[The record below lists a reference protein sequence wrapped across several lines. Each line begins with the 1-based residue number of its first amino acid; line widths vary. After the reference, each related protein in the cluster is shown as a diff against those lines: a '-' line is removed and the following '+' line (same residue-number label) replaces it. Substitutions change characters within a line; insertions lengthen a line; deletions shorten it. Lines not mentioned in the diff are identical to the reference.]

1 MITLLIEDV
10 EVDVL
15 QTEQIVTE
23 YSVAPIGDISK
34 RTGARSIQ
42 FKLPRTAKNRAIFEA
57 SELPIS
63 TSAKPYQRLKA
74 RLYVD
79 GVDMNILFATLESVK
94 DYYFIRVYGSNV
106 DFFNIIKDGKL
117 ADLNLND
124 LNHHWDFLTVR
135 NSRLNTDGYIYPLIN
150 WNVGDVVGN
159 TAREQVSR
167 LLVNV
172 YAETLL
178 QRICS
183 QNGYTLNNLLLN
195 DSDYTY
201 SKIVVPAGSVD
212 YRRNTNSERYK
223 GAVYNMDE
231 MVFFG
236 SPFLP
241 FEHNQLL
248 SERET
253 FFSNQNPPYKTPN
266 SLIGGGLLY
275 FADKIRLDWTLD
287 LKLYNTNA
295 GNRTLV
301 IRALTRKAI
310 TTGAADIIQ
319 TFSIIIPPTG
329 AITPFETQISGSYIL
344 SGYDIGDVDVEFA
357 APSISFSYN
366 MPFNCYALQND
377 CIFTILDTT
386 EIIEDETPDVNGRE
400 ISNEEVNS
408 IRYNAGNIGNV
419 LPEQFNYCTPD
430 SVLPDLKQSDFLK
443 NFLQLHGA
451 IVQVNEQTKVVTIA
465 KFEQVLNN
473 LSSAVDWTGKLDFI
487 EEYETKFQ
495 LDYAQNNY
503 LRYKDEDGVIKPEGT
518 DSNLTVAD
526 ENLEFEKDFITLDFG
541 ATESDVWFTNG
552 NNAFNYNTPNIAV
565 LVDGLVEETTEPR
578 LLYLKQIDG
587 YTHTYRDGASQ
598 FDVNTSAPIAW
609 FIDADFTHS
618 LGFGSDLYER
628 YYSFLE
634 GILDRTKVI
643 EAKIRL
649 NTSDIAQLDFLK
661 PVYIGE
667 LDAHFY
673 VSKVKFDYTSNASS
687 IVELVKLL

>member
-1 MITLLIEDV
+1 MISLLIEDV

-42 FKLPRTAKNRAIFEA
+42 FKLPRTAKNRAVFEA

-106 DFFNIIKDGKL
+106 DFFNIIKDSKL

-150 WNVGDVVGN
+150 WNVGDVVGD
-159 TAREQVSR
+159 TAREQCFR
-167 LLVNV
+167 LLVSV

-201 SKIVVPAGSVD
+201 AKIVVPSGTVDYERDLNANKYISEFRSVGTQFFIGSAFPSYYEFNCVTYAQNEIYFVDNDNVIGSMLYFPQRLTFDYEISFTATNVSSAGATNAQIRFTRDSFTTLETTFDFTLAASETRVITTSGSFDTFNFPNALNPFAFKALLYSGLRSVD
-212 YRRNTNSERYK
+212 VSGFILKITNVECI
-223 GAVYNMDE
+223 N
-231 MVFFG
+231 
-236 SPFLP
+236 
-241 FEHNQLL
+241 
-248 SERET
+248 
-253 FFSNQNPPYKTPN
+253 KTP
-266 SLIGGGLLY
+266 
-275 FADKIRLDWTLD
+275 
-287 LKLYNTNA
+287 
-295 GNRTLV
+295 
-301 IRALTRKAI
+301 
-310 TTGAADIIQ
+310 
-319 TFSIIIPPTG
+319 
-329 AITPFETQISGSYIL
+329 IL
-344 SGYDIGDVDVEFA
+344 FDNGV
-357 APSISFSYN
+357 
-366 MPFNCYALQND
+366 
-377 CIFTILDTT
+377 
-386 EIIEDETPDVNGRE
+386 GRE
-400 ISNEEVNS
+400 SVK
-408 IRYNAGNIGNV
+408 
-419 LPEQFNYCTPD
+419 NYVT
-430 SVLPDLKQSDFLK
+430 VANLLPDLKQSDFLK

-473 LSSAVDWTGKLDFI
+473 LSSAVDWTGKLDFV

-552 NNAFNYNTPNIAV
+552 NNAFNYNTPNIPV

-609 FIDADFTHS
+609 FIDDDFSHS

>member
-1 MITLLIEDV
+1 MISLLIEDV

-42 FKLPRTAKNRAIFEA
+42 FKLPRTPKNRAVFEA

-63 TSAKPYQRLKA
+63 TSVKPYQRLKA

-106 DFFNIIKDGKL
+106 DFFNIIKDAKL
-117 ADLNLND
+117 SDLNLND
-124 LNHHWDFLTVR
+124 LNHHWDFVTVR
-135 NSRLNTDGYIYPLIN
+135 ESRLNTEGYIYPLIN
-150 WNVGDVVGN
+150 WNADAVVGA
-159 TAREQVSR
+159 TAREQCSR
-167 LLVNV
+167 LLVSV

-178 QRICS
+178 QRICRDA
-183 QNGYTLNNLLLN
+183 GYTLNNQLLN
-195 DSDYTY
+195 DTDYNY
-201 SKIVVPAGSVD
+201 AAIVVPYNADEYERDNRVNRYLNAKYEFAAFSNSPTTED
-212 YRRNTNSERYK
+212 WDLTN
-223 GAVYNMDE
+223 
-231 MVFFG
+231 
-236 SPFLP
+236 LI
-241 FEHNQLL
+241 FEN
-248 SERET
+248 ET
-253 FFSNQNPPYKTPN
+253 FFSNQNPAIGGIRFQDMIIISFEIELNVFNTTGSDKTITITPN
-266 SLIGGGLLY
+266 FYDNNGNFTSFENINVVIPDTGAVTPHNTIITNSFPYILTGAQKGLPNVFFSSPNLT
-275 FADKIRLDWTLD
+275 FTII
-287 LKLYNTNA
+287 NTTSGVYANA
-295 GNRTLV
+295 GECTFE
-301 IRALTRKAI
+301 I
-310 TTGAADIIQ
+310 T
-319 TFSIIIPPTG
+319 
-329 AITPFETQISGSYIL
+329 
-344 SGYDIGDVDVEFA
+344 DVEMITEQINWDGLDRQ
-357 APSISFSYN
+357 PS
-366 MPFNCYALQND
+366 
-377 CIFTILDTT
+377 
-386 EIIEDETPDVNGRE
+386 EIK
-400 ISNEEVNS
+400 
-408 IRYNAGNIGNV
+408 
-419 LPEQFNYCTPD
+419 
-430 SVLPDLKQSDFLK
+430 SVLWDATNPINLLPKEFDYVTVANLLLDLKQSDFLK

-451 IVQVNEQTKVVTIA
+451 IVQVNEQLKTVTIA

-473 LSSAVDWTGKLDFI
+473 LGSAIDWTGKLDFI

-503 LRYKDEDGVIKPEGT
+503 LRYKDEDGVIKPDGT

-526 ENLEFEKDFITLDFG
+526 ENLEFEKDFIELDFG
-541 ATESDVWFTNG
+541 ATETGVWFSNG
-552 NNAFNYNTPNIAV
+552 NNTFTYNTPNIKV
-565 LVDGLVEETTEPR
+565 LESGLVAEITEPR

-667 LDAHFY
+667 LDAYFY

>member
-42 FKLPRTAKNRAIFEA
+42 FKLPRTAKNRAVFEA

-63 TSAKPYQRLKA
+63 TSVKPYQRLKA

-94 DYYFIRVYGSNV
+94 DYYFIRVYGSNA

-117 ADLNLND
+117 ADLNLDD
-124 LNHHWDFLTVR
+124 LNHYWDFVTVR
-135 NSRLNTDGYIYPLIN
+135 ESRLNTEGYIYPLIN
-150 WNVGDVVGN
+150 WNDDNVVGA
-159 TAREQVSR
+159 TAREQSSR
-167 LLVNV
+167 LLVSV

-178 QRICS
+178 QRICRDA
-183 QNGYTLNNLLLN
+183 GYTLNNQLLN
-195 DSDYTY
+195 DTDYNY
-201 SKIVVPAGSVD
+201 ASIVVPYNAAD
-212 YRRNTNSERYK
+212 YERDNNLRRLLGTFTMNDLPT
-223 GAVYNMDE
+223 
-231 MVFFG
+231 G
-236 SPFLP
+236 SPTGNLFFATAVTQQEQIYWQAFSFNSGGEFAIVDECELD
-241 FEHNQLL
+241 FTVSMELFNI
-248 SERET
+248 SGVDET
-253 FFSNQNPPYKTPN
+253 VSIDVYDTRSPSGYALVSTFSVTVPPT
-266 SLIGGGLLY
+266 
-275 FADKIRLDWTLD
+275 
-287 LKLYNTNA
+287 
-295 GNRTLV
+295 
-301 IRALTRKAI
+301 AI
-310 TTGAADIIQ
+310 TDPQFPFSFSETVRFVEQ
-319 TFSIIIPPTG
+319 TVGLKRFGLVVRS
-329 AITPFETQISGSYIL
+329 ISGSSVGTLNNPVLQIT
-344 SGYDIGDVDVEFA
+344 DVRQKLDANGEIDNQAKGVEWGA
-357 APSISFSYN
+357 
-366 MPFNCYALQND
+366 
-377 CIFTILDTT
+377 TIDDYVTVANL
-386 EIIEDETPDVNGRE
+386 
-400 ISNEEVNS
+400 
-408 IRYNAGNIGNV
+408 
-419 LPEQFNYCTPD
+419 
-430 SVLPDLKQSDFLK
+430 LPDIKQSDFLK

-451 IVQVNEQTKVVTIA
+451 IVQVNEQLKTVTIA

-473 LSSAVDWTGKLDFI
+473 LGSAIDWTAKLDFI

-503 LRYKDEDGVIKPEGT
+503 LRYKDEDGVIKPDGT

-541 ATESDVWFTNG
+541 ATETGVWFSNG
-552 NNAFNYNTPNIAV
+552 NNTFTYNTPNIKV
-565 LVDGLVEETTEPR
+565 LESGLVAETTEPR

-667 LDAHFY
+667 LDAYFY

>member
-1 MITLLIEDV
+1 MISLLIEDV

-42 FKLPRTAKNRAIFEA
+42 FKLPRTAKNRSVFEA

-63 TSAKPYQRLKA
+63 TSIKPYQRLKA

-106 DFFNIIKDGKL
+106 DFFNIIKDAKL
-117 ADLNLND
+117 SDLNLND

-135 NSRLNTDGYIYPLIN
+135 NSRLNTEGYIYPLIN
-150 WNVGDVVGN
+150 WNSDAVIGA
-159 TAREQVSR
+159 TAREQCSR
-167 LLVNV
+167 LLVSV
-172 YAETLL
+172 YADTLL
-178 QRICS
+178 ERICTDA
-183 QNGYTLNNLLLN
+183 GYSLSNLLLN
-195 DSDYTY
+195 DAEYEYAS
-201 SKIVVPAGSVD
+201 IVVPFNTD
-212 YRRNTNSERYK
+212 EYIRDNNTNRYLNAK
-223 GAVYNMDE
+223 YDMTGWTNGANPI
-231 MVFFG
+231 
-236 SPFLP
+236 PFN
-241 FEHNQLL
+241 FRNLL
-248 SERET
+248 FERET
-253 FFSNQNPPYKTPN
+253 FFSNQNPAN
-266 SLIGGGLLY
+266 GSLY
-275 FADKIRLDWTLD
+275 FQDMIKLSFDLELNIFNTTGVDRNITITPLYLDNGGNFQAFENINVVIPNTGAVTPFNTTINNSFPYTLTGARKG
-287 LKLYNTNA
+287 LPNVFFSSPVLAFEVTNTTSGVYANA
-295 GNRTLV
+295 GDCTF
-301 IRALTRKAI
+301 TI
-310 TTGAADIIQ
+310 T
-319 TFSIIIPPTG
+319 
-329 AITPFETQISGSYIL
+329 
-344 SGYDIGDVDVEFA
+344 DVEMITEDIFWA
-357 APSISFSYN
+357 GLDRQPS
-366 MPFNCYALQND
+366 
-377 CIFTILDTT
+377 
-386 EIIEDETPDVNGRE
+386 EIKDVLWDATNPL
-400 ISNEEVNS
+400 N
-408 IRYNAGNIGNV
+408 IRPKEFDYVTVAN
-419 LPEQFNYCTPD
+419 L
-430 SVLPDLKQSDFLK
+430 LPDLKQSDFLK

-451 IVQVNEQTKVVTIA
+451 IVQVNEQLKTVTIA

-473 LSSAVDWTGKLDFI
+473 LGSAIDWTGKLDFI

-526 ENLEFEKDFITLDFG
+526 ENLEFEKDFITLEFG
-541 ATESDVWFTNG
+541 ATETGVWFSNG
-552 NNAFNYNTPNIAV
+552 NNTFTYNTPNIKV
-565 LVDGLVEETTEPR
+565 LESGLVAETTEPR

-643 EAKIRL
+643 EAKLRL
-649 NTSDIAQLDFLK
+649 NTSDISQLDFLK

-667 LDAHFY
+667 LDAYFY
-673 VSKVKFDYTSNASS
+673 VSKIKFDYTSNASS